1 MENNIENTLA
11 QIESLEEMIEKRLK
25 PLLAN
30 IPKDDKGYDNSDFF
44 SLNFYAV

>member
-1 MENNIENTLA
+1 MLHKIQKTPKDVENNIENTLA

-30 IPKDDKGYDNSDFF
+30 IPKDDEG
-44 SLNFYAV
+44 